1 MESSFSGIGVC
12 PRWKGRLAAWHE
24 VTPRNT
30 RRQNTSTLEALANAR
45 PKQSQTPRWPVGG
58 GASGV
63 RGGRGGT
70 PLCLGKREHDHD
82 QAANNNPLFQT
93 CFCSTSCS
101 GRREAWGWR
110 LCLCAVSAFKVLA
123 F

>member
-45 PKQSQTPRWPVGG
+45 PKRHAAV
-58 GASGV
+58 A
-63 RGGRGGT
+63 GGRWGIRGQGREGSD
-70 PLCLGKREHDHD
+70 PLPCAWEKENTTRP
-82 QAANNNPLFQT
+82 QTFQPVFQT
-93 CFCSTSCS
+93 CFCS
-101 GRREAWGWR
+101 GRREGWGWR
-110 LCLCAVSAFKVLA
+110 
-123 F
+123 